1 MRKILAI
8 LTLTMLAAVLSVQAG
23 EATKEK
29 AEHKTFDGTLV
40 CLGCDLKKAEGARAA
55 CSVFG
60 HNHALKTKD
69 GQYINL
75 LENQY
80 SKDLIAGEKYHN
92 KPMQLQGI
100 YYANARTLDV
110 ESFTVDGKQ
119 NGWCD
124 HCKGMDQ
131 CPYKGGQKM

>member
-1 MRKILAI
+1 MRKILVI

-55 CSVFG
+55 CSAFG

-80 SKDLIAGEKYHN
+80 SRDLIAGGKYHN
-92 KPMQLQGI
+92 KPVQLHGI
-100 YYANARTLDV
+100 YHA
-110 ESFTVDGKQ
+110 
-119 NGWCD
+119 
-124 HCKGMDQ
+124 MDQ